1 MLFSSNLICGLS
13 FHFYFSN
20 TRLCCCLV
28 AESCPTLLR
37 PPWTLAHQASLSV
50 GFCRQE
56 YWSGFPFPSPGEGL
70 KPTSP
75 ALADTFFTIESPAKP
90 LIPLK
95 GYFPL
100 LARTSLE
107 EKSSF
112 MVGKKRMSCPK
123 AIHLNMF
130 FNFSSH
136 HETSKNYVCVCVC
149 VCMKVIQFCPIL
161 CDPMDYTV
169 QGILQAWT
177 PESRIP
183 SPGDLPNPGIKP
195 RSPALRADSLP
206 AEPPGKPKNTGVG
219 SLSLLQQIF
228 LIQGLN
234 RGPLHCRRILYQ
246 LSYLL
251 GLSYAV
257 WDLVPWLRME
267 PKTPA
272 LGAES

>member
-107 EKSSF
+107 EKSFF

-177 PESRIP
+177 PESKIP

>member
-20 TRLCCCLV
+20 TRLCCCFV

-149 VCMKVIQFCPIL
+149 VCVCMKVIQFCPIL

-169 QGILQAWT
+169 QGILQA
-177 PESRIP
+177 
-183 SPGDLPNPGIKP
+183 
-195 RSPALRADSLP
+195 
-206 AEPPGKPKNTGVG
+206 
-219 SLSLLQQIF
+219 
-228 LIQGLN
+228 
-234 RGPLHCRRILYQ
+234 
-246 LSYLL
+246 
-251 GLSYAV
+251 
-257 WDLVPWLRME
+257 
-267 PKTPA
+267 
-272 LGAES
+272 

>member
-136 HETSKNYVCVCVC
+136 HETSKNYVCVCVH
-149 VCMKVIQFCPIL
+149 
-161 CDPMDYTV
+161 
-169 QGILQAWT
+169 
-177 PESRIP
+177 ESHSVLSDSLRP
-183 SPGDLPNPGIKP
+183 HGLYSPRNSPGL
-195 RSPALRADSLP
+195 
-206 AEPPGKPKNTGVG
+206 NTGVQDPFSRG
-219 SLSLLQQIF
+219 SSQPGDQTQVSHVAGGF
-228 LIQGLN
+228 FT
-234 RGPLHCRRILYQ
+234 
-246 LSYLL
+246 S
-251 GLSYAV
+251 
-257 WDLVPWLRME
+257 
-267 PKTPA
+267 
-272 LGAES
+272 